1 MKKRLLILFFIIL
14 AMNNIAQAQSNF
26 DINKDDQTGQT
37 MFIGRC
43 SFDDISDEASFDWFT
58 MSSNNYNPDQTITE
72 QLKKVLPSC
81 QLYIFMGTWCED
93 THNLLP
99 KLYKTM
105 LLSRSYTNYKM
116 YGVDR
121 NKKSNNKEE
130 EAYKIINVPT
140 IIVMKDGVELGRIV
154 ETTKTTIESDLLK
167 IVEGK

>member
-1 MKKRLLILFFIIL
+1 
-14 AMNNIAQAQSNF
+14 MNNIAQAQSNF

-58 MSSNNYNPDQTITE
+58 MSSNNYNPDQNITE

-154 ETTKTTIESDLLK
+154 ETTKSTIESDLLK
-167 IVEGK
+167 IIEGK

>member
-1 MKKRLLILFFIIL
+1 MKKQFIFLILSIL
-14 AMNNIAQAQSNF
+14 AMKFSAKAQSDF
-26 DINKDDQTGQT
+26 DISKDEQTGQT
-37 MFIGRC
+37 MFIGKC
-43 SFDDISDEASFDWFT
+43 LFDDISEEASFDWFT

-121 NKKSNNKEE
+121 NKKSNRKEE
-130 EAYKIINVPT
+130 ESYKIINVPT

-167 IVEGK
+167 IIEGN

>member
-58 MSSNNYNPDQTITE
+58 TNSNNYSPDASITE

-121 NKKSNNKEE
+121 NKKSNKKEE

-140 IIVMKDGVELGRIV
+140 IIVMKDGVEIGRIV